1 MAVARG
7 LLLVVLTSACD
18 SVAPIALGTET
29 CAVSTD
35 CASGQICHQNHCL
48 KLPTAC
54 NLDGIVQRSEQCDD
68 GNEADT
74 DACTNECTLARC
86 GDGVLRSDLWPSD
99 PGFEQCEPEL
109 SAASDYCTSDCQQGE
124 PRRMLVTSANLSCAL
139 INSQVR
145 CWGAQL
151 RNNRLTLLSPF
162 TVSERSE
169 AVDLGLLYTYSPE
182 GDFRLYQRALSGVVR
197 ASRFAGDPLR
207 VEPLAVDRYSIGHNY
222 LAADAHDL
230 AQSACHV
237 TPAGKVGCWGVN
249 TCGQVLPLTRPAD
262 PNSDE
267 FVMTS
272 PVLVQ
277 GLRAVR
283 SVAMTAST
291 SCALKRDGT
300 VHCWGATEDWFEH
313 LDALCPRVAP
323 IEPIEGVE
331 GIVALTAHRF
341 GYTGVTAESVT
352 YSWGRDWE
360 GEPLVEPARR
370 VLPETAVQLGASDD
384 TECVLFE
391 SGRVG
396 CWGAYR
402 GEGNR
407 AGNTL
412 RMLEGLEEVVEI
424 SDGRNTKHLCARR
437 SDDEIWCWGNNTY
450 GQLGDGSRDSSA
462 APVRVRGL

>member
-1 MAVARG
+1 M
-7 LLLVVLTSACD
+7 
-18 SVAPIALGTET
+18 
-29 CAVSTD
+29 
-35 CASGQICHQNHCL
+35 
-48 KLPTAC
+48 
-54 NLDGIVQRSEQCDD
+54 
-68 GNEADT
+68 
-74 DACTNECTLARC
+74 
-86 GDGVLRSDLWPSD
+86 
-99 PGFEQCEPEL
+99 
-109 SAASDYCTSDCQQGE
+109 GE
-124 PRRMLVTSANLSCAL
+124 PRRTLVTSASLSCAL

-162 TVSERSE
+162 TVSERSRRSIS
-169 AVDLGLLYTYSPE
+169 ASSTPTPPRGTFLIVPACA
-182 GDFRLYQRALSGVVR
+182 QRRGR

-207 VEPLAVDRYSIGHNY
+207 AEPLAVDRYSIGHNY

-230 AQSACHV
+230 AQAACHV

-249 TCGQVLPLTRPAD
+249 TCGQVLPLRSGPAD

-352 YSWGRDWE
+352 YSWG
-360 GEPLVEPARR
+360 A
-370 VLPETAVQLGASDD
+370 T
-384 TECVLFE
+384 
-391 SGRVG
+391 GRVSRWSSR
-396 CWGAYR
+396 CSV
-402 GEGNR
+402 
-407 AGNTL
+407 L
-412 RMLEGLEEVVEI
+412 
-424 SDGRNTKHLCARR
+424 GRKPLC
-437 SDDEIWCWGNNTY
+437 S
-450 GQLGDGSRDSSA
+450 
-462 APVRVRGL
+462 